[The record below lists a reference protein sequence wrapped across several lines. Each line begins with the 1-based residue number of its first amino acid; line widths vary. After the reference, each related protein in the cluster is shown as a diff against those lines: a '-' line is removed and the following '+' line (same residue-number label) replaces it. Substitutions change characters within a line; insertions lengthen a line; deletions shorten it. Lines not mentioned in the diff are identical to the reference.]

1 MSATREWLI
10 QWLRDAHAMEE
21 QAETMLSGQISRLD
35 SYPELRERIEAHLD
49 ETRQQA
55 QRLRECLR
63 RLGEDTSTMKDVS
76 GKVTALGQAFS
87 GVFASDEVMKGSLAS
102 YAFEHMEIASY
113 TIVIAAAEA
122 NGEIEVVGV
131 CQQNLG
137 EEEAMA
143 EWLRDHLA
151 PTTRMFLDR
160 DEADSAAA
168 KR

>member
-1 MSATREWLI
+1 MSETREWLI

-35 SYPELRERIEAHLD
+35 SYPELRERIEVHLQ
-49 ETRQQA
+49 ETGQQA
-55 QRLRECLR
+55 QRLSECLR
-63 RLGEDTSTMKDVS
+63 QLGEDTSTMKDVS

-87 GVFASDEVMKGSLAS
+87 GLFASDEVMKGSLAS

-113 TIVIAAAEA
+113 TILIAAAEA
-122 NGEIEVVGV
+122 NGESEVVRV
-131 CQQNLG
+131 CQQNLR

-151 PTTRMFLDR
+151 PTTQMFLER
-160 DEADSAAA
+160 DEAGSAAA
-168 KR
+168 QR